1 LQLTAVRLFAFFL
14 HLFCFELLP
23 VAYLTT
29 VVVRAG
35 LLITPEGADIHKVLA
50 RIIDIAQVSNLV
62 LSLLTNIIAT
72 SIIATKS
79 WKYRKSLI
87 SYNVDGYTS
96 TLASKALGF
105 LVESGMLYILL
116 GAIAFAS
123 TFIRLCFATLGDIL
137 MPVGVQFA
145 GIYPIIVLLVVDLFK
160 STSYLP
166 SGSII
171 VTDNGDQ
178 ASHLEPLNFA
188 PGTDSHQ
195 SSESGSSNSC

>member
-79 WKYRKSLI
+79 WCVHVIFTI
-87 SYNVDGYTS
+87 SW
-96 TLASKALGF
+96 
-105 LVESGMLYILL
+105 IL
-116 GAIAFAS
+116 
-123 TFIRLCFATLGDIL
+123 C
-137 MPVGVQFA
+137 
-145 GIYPIIVLLVVDLFK
+145 
-160 STSYLP
+160 
-166 SGSII
+166 
-171 VTDNGDQ
+171 
-178 ASHLEPLNFA
+178 
-188 PGTDSHQ
+188 
-195 SSESGSSNSC
+195 